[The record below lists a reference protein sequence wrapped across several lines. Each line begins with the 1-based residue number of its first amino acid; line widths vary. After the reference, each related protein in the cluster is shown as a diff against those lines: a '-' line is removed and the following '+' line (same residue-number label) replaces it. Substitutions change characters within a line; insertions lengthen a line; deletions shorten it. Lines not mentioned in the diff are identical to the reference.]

1 MNSNKEHHHVKF
13 HCGLTESRLINNLT
27 QGERNRDR
35 VCGSC
40 LAVSTGK
47 EQVNDNSG

>member
-1 MNSNKEHHHVKF
+1 MMKF
-13 HCGLTESRLINNLT
+13 HCGLTEFRLINNLT
-27 QGERNRDR
+27 EGERNKDC

-47 EQVNDNSG
+47 EQVNSNSG